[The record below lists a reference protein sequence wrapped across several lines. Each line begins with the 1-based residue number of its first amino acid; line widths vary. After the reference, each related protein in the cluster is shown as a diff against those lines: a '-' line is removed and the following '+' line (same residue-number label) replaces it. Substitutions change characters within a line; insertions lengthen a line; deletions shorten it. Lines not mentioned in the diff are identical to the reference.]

1 MNHSNELD
9 KIFGA
14 LHKAQTEIG
23 VAEKKSKGH
32 GNQYADLAEII
43 RVVENPCKNN
53 GLIHMQMPIMVE
65 GKACLE
71 TIVGHTSGQWISA
84 TALMAHAKLH
94 KGNEA
99 QMMGATISYQRR
111 YSLKSAFGIAEM
123 DSESAMAYE
132 TNKATK
138 AIEDASPVASAEQ
151 VAELT
156 KLLSDAKVNVTKFLT
171 QKKMASLDEIKE
183 DLAKQ
188 MIEHYTEKAK
198 K

>member
-9 KIFGA
+9 KVFIA
-14 LHKAQTEIG
+14 LHKAQAEIG
-23 VAEKKSKGH
+23 VAEKKSSGH

-43 RVVENPCKNN
+43 RVIEDPCKNN
-53 GLIHMQMPIMVE
+53 GLVHMQMPIMVD

-71 TIVGHTSGQWISA
+71 TIIGHTSGQWIST

-123 DSESAMAYE
+123 DSESAMVYE
-132 TNKATK
+132 DNKAKK
-138 AIEDASPVASAEQ
+138 AIEDASPVASAEK
-151 VAELT
+151 VKE
-156 KLLSDAKVNVTKFLT
+156 LSDLLAKAEVNVTKFLT
-171 QKKMASLDEIKE
+171 KKKMTSLDEIKSNLC
-183 DLAKQ
+183 DQ
-188 MIEHYTEKAK
+188 MIEYYSKDKEK
-198 K
+198 

>member
-1 MNHSNELD
+1 MKHSEGLD
-9 KIFGA
+9 KIFPA
-14 LHKAQTEIG
+14 LHKAQGEIG
-23 VAEKKSKGH
+23 VAEKKSSGH

-43 RVVENPCKNN
+43 RVVEDPCQNN
-53 GLIHMQMPIMVE
+53 GLFHMQMPIMLD

-71 TIVGHTSGQWISA
+71 TVIGHTSGQWISS

-123 DSESAMAYE
+123 DSEQAMAYE
-132 TNKATK
+132 TNKAVK
-138 AIEDASPVASAEQ
+138 AVEDASPVASAEK

-156 KLLSDAKVNVTKFLT
+156 ELLTKSKVNVTAWLAT
-171 QKKMASLDEIKE
+171 KKMVSLDEIKA
-183 DLAKQ
+183 DLADQ
-188 MIEHYTEKAK
+188 MIAHYSKESDK
-198 K
+198 